1 MVRSTSSR
9 VFSASVT
16 VRPLREIS
24 LCAGL
29 SRAETKALQQVAFDQ
44 LAEARAV
51 TAAPLVLPRP
61 VNPERCVPAS
71 RR

>member
-1 MVRSTSSR
+1 LK
-9 VFSASVT
+9 F
-16 VRPLREIS
+16 